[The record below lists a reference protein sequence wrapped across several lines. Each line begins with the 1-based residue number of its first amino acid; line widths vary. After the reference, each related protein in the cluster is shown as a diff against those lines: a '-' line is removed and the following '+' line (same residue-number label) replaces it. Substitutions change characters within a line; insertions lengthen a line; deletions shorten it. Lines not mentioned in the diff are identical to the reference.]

1 MKSLF
6 GYNKNNKT
14 GNVKS
19 KIIEYFIANG
29 NATNTDLSKEFN
41 LSIPTIVKI
50 INDMCDEGFVIEYG
64 KLETEEGRHPSLY
77 GINPESGYFVG
88 VDIDSTCVR
97 IGLTNFRGDLIDLL
111 TDNNYVQCNTQESL
125 DELCQ
130 IIINYIN
137 KVTIPKEKILCIN
150 INIPGRINPDTGY
163 SYSIFNFSEVP
174 LTTLLGERLGVEVT
188 IENDTRAMTYGEY
201 LKGCVAGEQNVLF
214 VNVSWGLALGMII
227 DGKLYKGKS
236 GFAGEFGHTYYTN
249 NEIICH
255 CGKKGCLETEVSGSA
270 FVRVVKEK
278 LVKGESSIVQLNDK
292 DTLTLESLI
301 NATCNDDTLCIEVVE
316 DMGHKLGR
324 ALAGLINIFNPEL
337 VVIGGCLSATSEYFM
352 HAIKSS
358 VLKYSL
364 NLVNRVTTFVI
375 SKLKER
381 AGVIGACLIARK
393 NILQI

>member
-130 IIINYIN
+130 IIINYMN

-324 ALAGLINIFNPEL
+324 ALAGLI
-337 VVIGGCLSATSEYFM
+337 
-352 HAIKSS
+352 K
-358 VLKYSL
+358 
-364 NLVNRVTTFVI
+364 
-375 SKLKER
+375 
-381 AGVIGACLIARK
+381 K
-393 NILQI
+393 NK